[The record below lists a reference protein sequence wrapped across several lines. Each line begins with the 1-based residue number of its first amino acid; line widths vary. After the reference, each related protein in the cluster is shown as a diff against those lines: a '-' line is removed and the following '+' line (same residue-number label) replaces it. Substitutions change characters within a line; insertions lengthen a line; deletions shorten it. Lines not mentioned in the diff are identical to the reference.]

1 MSPKVTSPGKES
13 ESYSSLKERRK
24 SLTPVIIVLSPSSQ
38 ILLAECLTD
47 PIGKSFTPHLLHQPS
62 HERSFYLPASIS
74 QPFYRSNCSLCSR
87 SAVLSARRKSLAFFS
102 PSDYQSPEACH
113 QHSFENDFTGPCSYA
128 RCLFPQITGPRCSCD
143 CPTLG
148 PWSLSQ
154 SLLVCSSHSRTHSF
168 ARRLFDCPSQEDSSL
183 SFIRLNYYACFVEGE
198 GMTDT
203 SLNNQPPFLLHRLP
217 FVCQLFLH

>member
-1 MSPKVTSPGKES
+1 MRGHF
-13 ESYSSLKERRK
+13 
-24 SLTPVIIVLSPSSQ
+24 I
-38 ILLAECLTD
+38 
-47 PIGKSFTPHLLHQPS
+47 
-62 HERSFYLPASIS
+62 YLP
-74 QPFYRSNCSLCSR
+74 PFLSR
-87 SAVLSARRKSLAFFS
+87 STSQTAHSAVVRLSFPLGENHSLFFS

-128 RCLFPQITGPRCSCD
+128 RCLFPQITGPPCSCD

-217 FVCQLFLH
+217 FVCQLLLH